1 MVADTED
8 APAAVWPVAGENRGA
23 WKEAAAAAGS
33 DAGES
38 QETVGGLWR
47 ASQRWVAVEIFRKI
61 SVALASSYV
70 AYVFYEMLLSSICN
84 VQNFSEDAA
93 SCLSVTEAWEVCS
106 LTSRSGPV
114 QSIPGHYPGS
124 RASQLKHGHDTSHA
138 RQKRREHHDLFAAAV
153 YCQRGV

>member
-33 DAGES
+33 DARES
-38 QETVGGLWR
+38 QETVGGPWR

-70 AYVFYEMLLSSICN
+70 GYVFYEILLSSIRD
-84 VQNFSEDAA
+84 VQIVYFSEDAA
-93 SCLSVTEAWEVCS
+93 SCLSVPQAWAV
-106 LTSRSGPV
+106 RS
-114 QSIPGHYPGS
+114 
-124 RASQLKHGHDTSHA
+124 
-138 RQKRREHHDLFAAAV
+138 
-153 YCQRGV
+153 